1 MDYRFRFFALSAVKR
16 LSSLSGTAALAFALA
31 GSASVAPA
39 AITLNSPAD
48 YSTVNAKSS
57 GARSVNSALAN
68 GAFTATTTY
77 FKKFATKSKAAGDER
92 DTMSKDYN
100 TSGLVTLAWSGA
112 ASGRECTV
120 TIRRAKDNSVVRTL
134 KSKTGSVQFVS
145 PEIGRN
151 YTWTVSDGS
160 STSAVGHFFVAA
172 DAPRIINVSAIDWG
186 ISNARDLGGWTTSDG
201 KVVKQGLVYRSP
213 QFDWYMPGYVDPDDD
228 EHPGPRIGAPF
239 YYDTLGIGFDLD
251 LRKVGDVRASEYVEY
266 QPASGQV
273 DIRVSPLGPN
283 IPRFFTDYDD
293 ESSPFGNYSG
303 IFSTPAMKAMHKGF
317 SKVIENLKSGMPL
330 VFHCAQGKDRTGSLA
345 YVLNGLLGVPRDS
358 LRLDWAWTYVADSS
372 VKTTEL
378 LIDQIEQGLNKSP
391 YNTVSGIPARLEKYV
406 KACYKAGGSTEAQA
420 ASDIATLRAKM
431 LETPETPAENP
442 GGGSSDSFAY
452 RKFYWRRHATG
463 GSWES
468 STGYWYK
475 QPTGT
480 AKWNPTSPLTQ
491 QDAAYLL
498 PLADANFCYAD
509 PANGGKIELGYI
521 ESDATYAKTGSV
533 GIDTTKPRFS
543 NDGHGVT
550 DRAVWVHKAGKAYA
564 NNVDFYF
571 DGTGKWWVEIRG
583 GTTFAFRD
591 FQVME
596 SANCGV
602 RFPEG
607 DCDGATLEIEPNDDS
622 HWTSKFAWFEGGA
635 AGTRQALTVR
645 NALAQAYASGRTS
658 GVAGALDFRF
668 ELGANNTASSA
679 AMLAVT
685 GTLKVNAGSTL
696 TVDAGQKPAGTYKL
710 VACGTLT
717 CDAALYTGA
726 NVSNC
731 KSGTYGVVE
740 KKGAALNLVIKSG
753 TAPATDKLAT
763 APTAKSGLKYTG
775 GAQTGVPAG
784 TGYTIS
790 GNTATDAGN
799 YQATVT
805 LDAGYQWS
813 DGLASA
819 SRTVSWS
826 IAKGA
831 NAWTE
836 NPSVTPSSWTVGSA
850 PASIAF
856 SNGANKF
863 GAAVS
868 CDTSAAVLKALAGGE
883 SKVVTFTAAAS
894 ANWDA
899 ITHQVTVSVAKQGGE
914 FEEAHTVFA
923 WLKTD
928 GKGYFDTGSAPD
940 QGATRVV
947 MDVEFLSDS
956 NETALFGASSHIT
969 LGKGWYDGFDVYVAD
984 DGHLVVFENWN
995 NATDTGTEDNEFAI
1009 ALGAGRHTF
1018 DASQNVLKVDGTAYT
1033 ATLSGGKPVAGTAGS
1048 NLFLFRNNEGYG
1060 QDVLKLYSA
1069 KIYESGVLKH
1079 DYVPATNATGVACL
1093 YDKVAKACL
1102 LPTAATA
1109 FEVGNDETPTVRT
1122 AILPTA
1128 KSSLVY
1134 TGDEQTGVEDGIGC
1148 TVTAGGSATMVGPHT
1163 ATLALADGYEW
1174 PDAPK
1179 TGTRT
1184 VSWTIAK
1191 GVNQWTVKPSVTPS
1205 DWAEGSVPATIRF
1218 SNGANKFGAAVSCDT
1233 TEATLK
1239 SLAGGASKV
1248 VTFKAEASANWD
1260 EITYAVTV
1268 SVVKQGEAPGEA
1280 HTTFDWLKTDGTGF
1294 FDTGFAPDQG
1304 ATRVAMEVE
1313 FLSDANET
1321 ALFGASSHITKGKG
1335 WDDGFDLYVT
1345 DAGRRAVFENWNN
1358 ATETGTEDNEFAIAL
1373 GAGRHTFEASQN
1385 ELIIDGTDY
1394 TATLSGGKPVAGLAG
1409 SNLFLFRNNEGGGQ
1423 DVLKLYSAKIYEGN
1437 SLVHDYVPA
1446 TNAAGVACLYDE
1458 VTKQCLL
1465 PTGATAFEV
1474 GNGGGAPTSRTAT
1487 LPVARTG
1494 LVYNGIEQTGV
1505 EDGIGCTVT
1514 EGGAATTAGE
1524 HVAIVELAEGYQ
1536 WPDTPKLG
1544 ERLVSWL
1551 IAKGV
1556 NQWTVKPSVTPSSW
1570 TADAP
1575 PATITIANGA
1585 TEFGARITCDTTADA
1600 LKGLAAGT
1608 SKTVTF
1614 TADADGDN
1622 YDALTFTV
1630 TVTAL
1635 KGEEEEP
1642 DYVAWYWG
1650 RKTTGATWTSATY
1663 WYKNAEATTKWN
1675 AYPDGFDACAYLVQ
1689 TADAADGVGPALQ
1702 DGTFEVGKVVT
1713 RGASAVGYG
1722 TLVFRNASAAER
1734 TLWTVE
1740 SGSFS
1745 MNGMTLRMSD
1755 DSTAGMGIDVRGG
1768 ATLRFDNGFTAPD
1781 DIGVRL
1787 SAEASGAT
1795 LRFTD
1800 GVNALGF
1807 VAGGKAGVAET
1818 LEIANARV
1826 VLAQAS
1832 GLAGPVQ
1839 VEIALGE
1846 FNTSQP
1852 SLSCAGAF
1860 TFALGSTLSVDA
1872 AQLPAGTYPLVEAAS
1887 LAGADDLAAAAAVA
1901 NVKTAT
1907 TAKVVKTGATLSL
1920 VIENE
1925 SGDEPVSDPHTEF
1938 QWLRTDATG
1947 WFDTRYTPNLARTE
1961 VRMKV
1966 RFVDSAASSAL
1977 FGASGRLAGS
1987 KDWGA
1992 TYGLDCWG
2000 QALDYSNFGG
2010 GKGVSFES
2018 DVPFS
2023 GDVEGQHVFV
2033 AKGTTLTVDGAS
2045 FVGGGE
2051 APDLAASSTLRLFT
2065 STGGDDIKPKKVY
2078 SVQILEGDE
2087 LVHDY
2092 VPATNATGI
2101 ACLYD
2106 KVTKTCLLPTD
2117 ATAFEVGNDETDPEP
2132 PVVDADVTVTVD
2144 ATGAK
2149 GRVLPNPESSLTF
2162 WGGPNSAHRY
2172 PEFCRWAQSFC
2183 ATGGSKSRDLF
2194 LNPENR
2200 TVRDDYAFS
2209 KLVNICRAAIDSGLK
2224 PYVKLGNV
2232 PLKLSSAPFLSK
2244 SYEVNVRPPDDY
2256 EEYYR
2261 YMKGAAQALVD
2272 EFGVAEVRTWRF
2284 SVLTEANNLSWFAA
2298 APGGNRANTNAVTKT
2313 EFFKLYDWTAKAFTE
2328 VVGEDVIIGT
2338 HLLAVNDSNNKTFT
2352 YKEFIAHCKSGAN
2365 AATGGT
2371 GAPLKLLAFSYY
2383 FNHPDDDNLAA
2394 GVPEDWGLFRGELD
2408 AAGFTDAIITLDEG
2422 RVYQG
2427 KNLGDKKTSL
2437 PTRAVGMS
2445 WQAAFDLRLAKTL
2458 WENGGDTFATWGAL
2472 SGEETLY
2479 EGFDTVVSQ
2488 TGRELARFEGLRILA
2503 APSVVSG
2510 LTAKESV
2517 DAVAAVDDEGRVV
2530 RFAASRF
2537 RDKLEF
2543 SDAATAAFK
2552 VTLPTT
2558 MRGRSAYVSLVTID
2572 DTNNW
2577 FADWVR
2583 GIGTNGFTADDIYCN
2598 RYDQSPLLGLW
2609 ADESKARFQR
2619 EFAPL
2624 YEAKAKLVTPVTRAI
2639 TVPEDGVL
2647 TVPFTFV
2654 GNSVAFASVT
2664 LDEGEDPDPEDED
2677 PADPIVVNSQASWTA
2692 WMQGVDTETKL
2703 AAVKAAVSGRPA
2715 VKIAIANFEAGHD
2728 DFQVN
2733 QMNAMAAYYGLAVQI
2748 VAIEPTNPEAGRTL
2762 DVVYRDA
2769 VAQGDVVIDFKSYWT
2784 ADECDRAASVIANCP
2799 EKLFILPYGEAG
2811 SPVPPTSQSLQGRAR
2826 HADGGG
2832 LANMLLTI
2840 PLVKGNTTSLTSI
2853 ARRTEGD
2860 IATAAFVSASG
2871 WATGTGD
2878 TCQSASM
2885 AAIAA
2890 AWITAARGDS
2900 PSAAEIVRLLETGRR
2915 MPRAS
2920 DQEYLGFTAAD
2931 RETLQAKISEY
2942 ATTDELGRKKLLNDA
2957 PLNLGRV
2964 LRILPEQHV
2973 HSWGAWTTET
2983 SATCEGYGRQVRMCA
2998 VAGCPDRCQFHTLL
3012 PLGHD
3017 WGAWED
3023 DPSDPSRQVR
3033 HCVRT
3038 GCDATDMR
3046 VFHVVGDDG
3055 WGWQKTVTEGG
3066 AEYVVLVFTNV
3077 VDQWSF
3083 VLPDGVA
3090 AIDYVVVAGGGG
3102 GGAGNNYSTKRGGG
3116 GGGAGGLL
3124 RGTQSGTGRLI
3135 VSVGK
3140 GGAAGKNGFDSTLD
3154 FGGVE
3159 LTAVGGGAGAS
3170 DDYAGNAGGSGGGGG
3185 KGSGAG
3191 GDGVAG
3197 QGNKGGSSGGGGGGY
3212 AAAGTNGKGGA
3223 GGAGYEDPFTGLVL
3237 AKGGAGGTD
3246 GPTDTPETQY
3256 HDGLPGAPST
3266 GNGGDGAYGLDMNFT
3281 GPKRVAGAG
3290 GSGVVIVRYQVSG
3303 GDDPE
3308 PPTPTVVTTNAMA
3321 EANWGYEIHGL
3332 GASGRD
3338 VALVFTNATA
3348 DANMKWTAPSDVT
3361 EFDFLVVGGG
3371 GGGRSSGAGA
3381 GGVVTGKVAVV
3392 SSEPYAITVGA
3403 GGAAGG
3409 GTGGDSAFGVGEKDW
3424 VRAYG
3429 GAGGVGGNT
3438 AGKSGGCGSGAGTK
3452 GDTAGAATQ
3461 GAFDALSVSSA
3472 VKFGCAGGTSTVLYG
3487 SAGGGGATEAGKA
3500 GSNTSGNKGGDGLE
3514 SFITGESVWY
3524 AGGGTGG
3531 GNNHNGVENP
3541 GGKGGGG
3548 RGGVNAD
3555 KAEASLI
3562 PYYRTGGNGVDGLG
3576 GGGGGVY
3583 TTNGGGA
3590 YGRGGSGVVIIRYA
3604 LGGAPEPEPLAV
3616 EPGVPVVFGTAA
3628 EATNAMKTARL
3639 TPSEEVA
3646 KMFGGDADAK
3656 AAYCAMFEF
3665 GVVSTADGKWA
3676 VAAFLKPADW
3686 TNVVESAQSA
3696 TRQLPLADIAAL
3708 ELGEV
3713 GEAVVEDC
3721 VPGLYY
3727 SLYQGS
3733 DVMKLKASIQNNVNV
3748 LCGPDMKVTFPEV
3761 AKPSVDKGFF
3771 TVGVLEAPFIIP
3783 GEDHIITGQVVGP
3796 VKPGRR

>member
-1 MDYRFRFFALSAVKR
+1 MNGRISNLFRSAAGVMA
-16 LSSLSGTAALAFALA
+16 GACGAFALA
-31 GSASVAPA
+31 LAAMPAAA

-77 FKKFATKSKAAGDER
+77 FKKFAAKSKAEGDER

-100 TSGLVTLAWSGA
+100 RSGLVTLAWSGA

-160 STSAVGHFFVAA
+160 STSATGHFFVAA

-201 KVVKQGLVYRSP
+201 KVVKQGLIYRSP

-228 EHPGPRIGAPF
+228 EHPGQRIGAPF

-317 SKVIENLKSGMPL
+317 SKVVENLKSGTPL

-372 VKTTEL
+372 VKTSEL

-431 LETPETPAENP
+431 LETPETPAANP

-452 RKFYWRRHATG
+452 NKFYWRRHAVG
-463 GSWES
+463 GSWKS

-491 QDAAYLL
+491 QDAVYLL

-509 PANGGKIELGYI
+509 PANGSKIELGYI

-543 NDGHGVT
+543 NEGHGVT

-583 GTTFAFRD
+583 GTTFTFRD

-658 GVAGALDFRF
+658 GVAGALDLRF

-726 NVSNC
+726 NVANC

-753 TAPATDKLAT
+753 TAPVTDKLAT

-805 LDAGYQWS
+805 LASGYKWS

-836 NPSVTPSSWTVGSA
+836 NPSVTPSSWTAGSA

-868 CDTSAAVLKALAGGE
+868 CDTSSAVLKALAGGE
-883 SKVVTFTAAAS
+883 SMVVTFTAAAS

-899 ITHQVTVSVAKQGGE
+899 ITHKVTVSVAKQGEEPVPTPTTVDWYWGRKTKGARWVSSGVWFADAAHAQAKTGYPNAYDAAIRLVQTADMADGCGPAVSGNE
-914 FEEAHTVFA
+914 GQSIAVKVASVVASGKVAIGYGTLQFENSGAAERVLVTNEDGAFDLNAMTFALSGAAGGSLDLRSGTTTTFNGGFTAPDAVGIRLGAATVGATMRF
-923 WLKTD
+923 TD
-928 GKGYFDTGSAPD
+928 GAATFGFLAGGMA
-940 QGATRVV
+940 GAKQ
-947 MDVEFLSDS
+947 
-956 NETALFGASSHIT
+956 T
-969 LGKGWYDGFDVYVAD
+969 LEIA
-984 DGHLVVFENWN
+984 
-995 NATDTGTEDNEFAI
+995 NAT
-1009 ALGAGRHTF
+1009 
-1018 DASQNVLKVDGTAYT
+1018 
-1033 ATLSGGKPVAGTAGS
+1033 
-1048 NLFLFRNNEGYG
+1048 
-1060 QDVLKLYSA
+1060 
-1069 KIYESGVLKH
+1069 
-1079 DYVPATNATGVACL
+1079 
-1093 YDKVAKACL
+1093 
-1102 LPTAATA
+1102 
-1109 FEVGNDETPTVRT
+1109 VR
-1122 AILPTA
+1122 LA
-1128 KSSLVY
+1128 KSSGT
-1134 TGDEQTGVEDGIGC
+1134 TGPLALAIAFGRAADVEDGDFLNDGSK
-1148 TVTAGGSATMVGPHT
+1148 TALT
-1163 ATLALADGYEW
+1163 AAETLAFASGSTL
-1174 PDAPK
+1174 
-1179 TGTRT
+1179 T
-1184 VSWTIAK
+1184 V
-1191 GVNQWTVKPSVTPS
+1191 
-1205 DWAEGSVPATIRF
+1205 DAEGLAAGTYTLVSAGTLTCEDAFV
-1218 SNGANKFGAAVSCDT
+1218 SQAAVSHVGAGLKASVAKDGN
-1233 TEATLK
+1233 TLK
-1239 SLAGGASKV
+1239 LRIENAA
-1248 VTFKAEASANWD
+1248 AE
-1260 EITYAVTV
+1260 E
-1268 SVVKQGEAPGEA
+1268 EA
-1280 HTTFDWLKTDGTGF
+1280 HTTFDWLKTDGSGF

-1385 ELIIDGTDY
+1385 ELIIDGVDY

-1437 SLVHDYVPA
+1437 SLVHDYTPA
-1446 TNAAGVACLYDE
+1446 KNAAGVACLYDE
-1458 VTKQCLL
+1458 VTKKCLL

-1474 GNGGGAPTSRTAT
+1474 GNGGGAPTFRTAT

-1494 LVYNGIEQTGV
+1494 LVYNGTEQTGV

-1514 EGGAATTAGE
+1514 AGGSATMVGSHTAT
-1524 HVAIVELAEGYQ
+1524 LALADGYE
-1536 WPDTPKLG
+1536 WPDTPKTG
-1544 ERLVSWL
+1544 TRTVSWS

-1570 TADAP
+1570 TAGAP
-1575 PATITIANGA
+1575 PETITIANGA
-1585 TEFGARITCDTTADA
+1585 TEFGAEITCDTTADA
-1600 LKGLAAGT
+1600 LKVLAAGT

-1663 WYKNAEATTKWN
+1663 WYKNAAATTKWN

-1702 DGTFEVGKVVT
+1702 EGTFEVGKVVT

-1740 SGSFS
+1740 GGSFS

-1755 DSTAGMGIDVRGG
+1755 DSTTGMGIDVRGG

-1781 DIGVRL
+1781 NIGVRL
-1787 SAEASGAT
+1787 SAEAAGAT

-1807 VAGGKAGVAET
+1807 LAGGKAGVAET

-1839 VEIALGE
+1839 VQIALGE

-1852 SLSCAGAF
+1852 SLSCAGKFAF
-1860 TFALGSTLSVDA
+1860 ASGSMLTVDA

-1887 LAGADDLAAAAAVA
+1887 LAGADNLAAAATVD
-1901 NVKTAT
+1901 NVKIAT
-1907 TAKVVKTGATLSL
+1907 TAKVVKTGATLAL
-1920 VIENE
+1920 VIEND

-1938 QWLRTDATG
+1938 QWLKTDATG

-2033 AKGTTLTVDGAS
+2033 AKGTTLTVDGVS

-2051 APDLAASSTLRLFT
+2051 APDVAASSTLRLFT
-2065 STGGDDIKPKKVY
+2065 STGGDDIKAKKVY

-2092 VPATNATGI
+2092 VPAQNAAGI

-2117 ATAFEVGNDETDPEP
+2117 ATEFEVGNDETDPEP
-2132 PVVDADVTVTVD
+2132 PVVDAKVTVTVD

-2194 LNPENR
+2194 LKPEDR
-2200 TVRDDYAFS
+2200 SVRNDYAFS

-2298 APGGNRANTNAVTKT
+2298 APGGKLANTNSVTKT

-2338 HLLAVNDSNNKTFT
+2338 HLLAAHDSNNKSFT
-2352 YKEFIAHCKSGAN
+2352 YQEFIAHCKSGVN

-2383 FNHPDDDNLAA
+2383 FNHPGDDNLEA
-2394 GVPEDWGLFRGELD
+2394 GKPEDFALFRSALD
-2408 AAGFTDAIITLDEG
+2408 AAGFTDAIISIDEG
-2422 RVYQG
+2422 RIYQG
-2427 KNLGDKKTSL
+2427 KDQGDGKTAL

-2445 WQAAFDLRLAKTL
+2445 WQAAFDFRLAKTL
-2458 WENGGDTFATWGAL
+2458 WENGGDNFATWGAL
-2472 SGEETLY
+2472 SGEETLF

-2488 TGRELARFEGLRILA
+2488 TGRELARFEGLRMLA
-2503 APSVVSG
+2503 APSVASG

-2517 DAVAAVDDEGRVV
+2517 DAVAAVDAEGRVV

-2552 VTLPTT
+2552 VTLPKT

-2619 EFAPL
+2619 EFAPI

-2639 TVPEDGVL
+2639 TVPEDGVV
-2647 TVPFTFV
+2647 TVPFTFK
-2654 GNSVAFASVT
+2654 GNSVAFASVA
-2664 LDEGEDPDPEDED
+2664 LDEAESVELSPSKNERSVTVVAASAEKACAKVVLLPPEGSGVSAETYRGYFVIFAKPNATAGGKWDVTAVLRSDDE
-2677 PADPIVVNSQASWTA
+2677 
-2692 WMQGVDTETKL
+2692 M
-2703 AAVKAAVSGRPA
+2703 RPA
-2715 VKIAIANFEAGHD
+2715 FADAEGAKAIEVTAERVTLNITNAKAGL
-2728 DFQVN
+2728 
-2733 QMNAMAAYYGLAVQI
+2733 YYGLV
-2748 VAIEPTNPEAGRTL
+2748 
-2762 DVVYRDA
+2762 
-2769 VAQGDVVIDFKSYWT
+2769 
-2784 ADECDRAASVIANCP
+2784 AAS
-2799 EKLFILPYGEAG
+2799 
-2811 SPVPPTSQSLQGRAR
+2811 
-2826 HADGGG
+2826 D
-2832 LANMLLTI
+2832 
-2840 PLVKGNTTSLTSI
+2840 
-2853 ARRTEGD
+2853 
-2860 IATAAFVSASG
+2860 
-2871 WATGTGD
+2871 
-2878 TCQSASM
+2878 
-2885 AAIAA
+2885 
-2890 AWITAARGDS
+2890 
-2900 PSAAEIVRLLETGRR
+2900 LE
-2915 MPRAS
+2915 
-2920 DQEYLGFTAAD
+2920 L
-2931 RETLQAKISEY
+2931 
-2942 ATTDELGRKKLLNDA
+2942 
-2957 PLNLGRV
+2957 
-2964 LRILPEQHV
+2964 
-2973 HSWGAWTTET
+2973 
-2983 SATCEGYGRQVRMCA
+2983 
-2998 VAGCPDRCQFHTLL
+2998 
-3012 PLGHD
+3012 
-3017 WGAWED
+3017 
-3023 DPSDPSRQVR
+3023 
-3033 HCVRT
+3033 
-3038 GCDATDMR
+3038 
-3046 VFHVVGDDG
+3046 
-3055 WGWQKTVTEGG
+3055 
-3066 AEYVVLVFTNV
+3066 
-3077 VDQWSF
+3077 
-3083 VLPDGVA
+3083 
-3090 AIDYVVVAGGGG
+3090 
-3102 GGAGNNYSTKRGGG
+3102 
-3116 GGGAGGLL
+3116 
-3124 RGTQSGTGRLI
+3124 
-3135 VSVGK
+3135 
-3140 GGAAGKNGFDSTLD
+3140 
-3154 FGGVE
+3154 
-3159 LTAVGGGAGAS
+3159 
-3170 DDYAGNAGGSGGGGG
+3170 
-3185 KGSGAG
+3185 
-3191 GDGVAG
+3191 
-3197 QGNKGGSSGGGGGGY
+3197 
-3212 AAAGTNGKGGA
+3212 
-3223 GGAGYEDPFTGLVL
+3223 
-3237 AKGGAGGTD
+3237 
-3246 GPTDTPETQY
+3246 
-3256 HDGLPGAPST
+3256 
-3266 GNGGDGAYGLDMNFT
+3266 
-3281 GPKRVAGAG
+3281 
-3290 GSGVVIVRYQVSG
+3290 
-3303 GDDPE
+3303 
-3308 PPTPTVVTTNAMA
+3308 
-3321 EANWGYEIHGL
+3321 
-3332 GASGRD
+3332 
-3338 VALVFTNATA
+3338 
-3348 DANMKWTAPSDVT
+3348 
-3361 EFDFLVVGGG
+3361 
-3371 GGGRSSGAGA
+3371 
-3381 GGVVTGKVAVV
+3381 
-3392 SSEPYAITVGA
+3392 
-3403 GGAAGG
+3403 
-3409 GTGGDSAFGVGEKDW
+3409 
-3424 VRAYG
+3424 
-3429 GAGGVGGNT
+3429 
-3438 AGKSGGCGSGAGTK
+3438 
-3452 GDTAGAATQ
+3452 
-3461 GAFDALSVSSA
+3461 
-3472 VKFGCAGGTSTVLYG
+3472 
-3487 SAGGGGATEAGKA
+3487 
-3500 GSNTSGNKGGDGLE
+3500 
-3514 SFITGESVWY
+3514 
-3524 AGGGTGG
+3524 
-3531 GNNHNGVENP
+3531 
-3541 GGKGGGG
+3541 
-3548 RGGVNAD
+3548 
-3555 KAEASLI
+3555 
-3562 PYYRTGGNGVDGLG
+3562 
-3576 GGGGGVY
+3576 
-3583 TTNGGGA
+3583 
-3590 YGRGGSGVVIIRYA
+3590 
-3604 LGGAPEPEPLAV
+3604 LAV
-3616 EPGVPVVFGTAA
+3616 EPP
-3628 EATNAMKTARL
+3628 
-3639 TPSEEVA
+3639 
-3646 KMFGGDADAK
+3646 
-3656 AAYCAMFEF
+3656 
-3665 GVVSTADGKWA
+3665 
-3676 VAAFLKPADW
+3676 DW
-3686 TNVVESAQSA
+3686 TLATSGTVGWELPRSDIDAPTCFFLVTVSESA
-3696 TRQLPLADIAAL
+3696 
-3708 ELGEV
+3708 E
-3713 GEAVVEDC
+3713 
-3721 VPGLYY
+3721 
-3727 SLYQGS
+3727 
-3733 DVMKLKASIQNNVNV
+3733 
-3748 LCGPDMKVTFPEV
+3748 
-3761 AKPSVDKGFF
+3761 
-3771 TVGVLEAPFIIP
+3771 
-3783 GEDHIITGQVVGP
+3783 VVGSAD
-3796 VKPGRR
+3796 